1 MPSKRWMVAGR
12 GDKGGPAPSLTCT
25 GCDGRRDGPPATRSS
40 LRPLCALSHQLVRIN
55 EMGKG
60 RGGAPGFSP
69 LPGIGLGSQILLRP

>member
-1 MPSKRWMVAGR
+1 MPYKQWMVVG
-12 GDKGGPAPSLTCT
+12 GDTGGPAPSLTCT

-60 RGGAPGFSP
+60 GRAPGFSP
-69 LPGIGLGSQILLRP
+69 SPWIGLESQFLPRP